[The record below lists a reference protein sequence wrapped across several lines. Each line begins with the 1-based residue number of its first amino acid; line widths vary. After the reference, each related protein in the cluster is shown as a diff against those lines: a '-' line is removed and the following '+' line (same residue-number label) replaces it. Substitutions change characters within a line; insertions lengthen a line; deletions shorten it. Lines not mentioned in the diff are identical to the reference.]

1 MKTFDK
7 IGKIGILTGIV
18 FLFPAC
24 DFLNV
29 VPDNT
34 LKLENIFSV
43 KDEAWSALAKVYSYM
58 PRDANMHDTEYWLGD
73 EYVTH
78 ANSTNV
84 ATSYRSNRI
93 MRGLQSYSSPLLG
106 YWSGSNGAPPL
117 YQGIRSANIFLE
129 YIDGVMDMTF
139 QEKAEWAAQVKF
151 LKAYYTFLLVRNYGP
166 VVIADE
172 AVAPDAMGQEFYQER
187 VKVEDCFDFI
197 IRLMNEAIP
206 EINEKQSSL
215 DYGQIDRVGA
225 MAIKARIMLYR
236 ASPFFNGNSEYFG
249 DFFDHDG
256 KHFFPQNAKRE
267 KWEDALQAIED
278 ALQIA
283 NRNMKDLYTYERSPY
298 VYDREDWDFD
308 QARMQTLYD
317 LRMLIVDKWNKELL
331 WGLSNL
337 PAMTSTVCSETN
349 IRLPSGYS
357 GGGVALNYTGS
368 QQRVGASYA
377 MVERYYTKNGLP
389 IEEDLTFDKSA
400 MYNIL
405 TMPGPLDVEYDPY
418 KGLMQAGVQT
428 IQLYLD
434 REPRF
439 YANLGLTG
447 GYWRAH
453 SARIR
458 TTFFREGP
466 GGNDAS
472 TSNWIASSIG
482 VQKFVHP
489 ESTSGSAARIVKF
502 PFPIIRM
509 ADLLLMKAEVMNEL
523 YGPSPE
529 VYECINRVRRRA
541 GIPDVETVWS
551 DPTLTRNVDK
561 HKDPEWLRDIILRE
575 RSIEFAFE
583 GLRHWDMLRWRRAP
597 QEFSNSAMGW
607 NHRATTPETFFTLQ
621 PVEYR
626 KFKVKD
632 CLWPIPL
639 SELNINNRLIQNP
652 GW

>member
-1 MKTFDK
+1 MKVFDK
-7 IGKIGILTGIV
+7 TGILLITGIAL
-18 FLFPAC
+18 LFPAC
-24 DFLNV
+24 DFLDV

-58 PRDANMHDTEYWLGD
+58 PRDASMHDTEYWLGD

-78 ANSTNV
+78 AGSENS
-84 ATSYRSNRI
+84 AGAYRGNRI
-93 MRGLQSYSSPLLG
+93 MRGLQSSTSPLLG

-117 YQGIRSANIFLE
+117 YQAIRSANIFLE
-129 YIDGVMDMTF
+129 YIDGVRDMTF

-187 VKVEDCFDFI
+187 AKVDECFDFI
-197 IRLMNEAIP
+197 IRLMDEAIP
-206 EINEKQSSL
+206 DINEKQSSL

-256 KHFFPQNAKRE
+256 QHFFPQKE
-267 KWEDALQAIED
+267 DGKKWEDALKAIED

-283 NRNMKDLYTYERSPY
+283 ERNMKDLYTYEGAPY
-298 VYDREDWDFD
+298 VYDRDDWDFD
-308 QARMQTLYD
+308 PVRMKTLYS
-317 LRMLIVDKWNKELL
+317 LRMLVADKWNKELL

-337 PAMTSTVCSETN
+337 PSMTSTVCSETN
-349 IRLPSGYS
+349 IPLPAGYD
-357 GGGVALNYTGS
+357 GVTLTYMGS
-368 QQRVGASYA
+368 EQRVGATYA
-377 MVERYYTKNGLP
+377 MLERYYTKNGLP
-389 IEEDLTFDKSA
+389 IDEDLTFDRSA
-400 MYNIL
+400 IYNII
-405 TMPGPLDVEYDPY
+405 TMPNTIDVEYDPY
-418 KGLMQAGVQT
+418 RGLMQAGAVT
-428 IQLYLD
+428 LQLYMD

-439 YANLGLTG
+439 YANMGLTG

-458 TTFFREGP
+458 SSFLRTYP
-466 GGNDAS
+466 GGSEGMS
-472 TSNWIASSIG
+472 TNWISTAIG
-482 VQKFVHP
+482 VQKLVHP
-489 ESTSGSAARIVKF
+489 ESSSGSAIRIIKF
-502 PFPIIRM
+502 PFPIIRL

-541 GIPDVETVWS
+541 GVPDVEIAWGNP
-551 DPTLTRNVDK
+551 DLARNVNK
-561 HKDPEWLRDIILRE
+561 HEDPEWLREIILTE

-583 GLRHWDMLRWRRAP
+583 GLRHWDMLRWKRAP

-607 NHRATTPETFFTLQ
+607 NQRGSTPETFFTLQ
-621 PVEYR
+621 PAQYR

-632 CLWPIPL
+632 CLWPIPV
-639 SELNINNRLIQNP
+639 SELNINKRLIQNP
-652 GW
+652 EW